1 MNFNIKTPYY
11 LLLILIFV
19 SCRNESQNN
28 NSELY
33 KHQEL
38 IDQKNRELELKEKEL
53 LLKESELAL
62 LKSELN
68 NKKTKKKSLNTLYE
82 EVKKS
87 VYLIYTKSNNSFGQ
101 GSAFVVSPD
110 GIAISNFHVFKNASE
125 AIAINEEGQE
135 FMITEIIETNQD
147 EDYIIFKIG
156 PIKSPLSYL
165 KISGDVAKIGD
176 DCFTVGNPEGLTQ
189 TISKGLISSYRDNNR
204 LIQTTTEITHGSS
217 GGPLLNL
224 EGNVIGITTSG
235 LNKANLNFAVNIKS
249 LYLDKYINQEKI
261 LPKDN
266 YIPEKKL
273 KLLISNYYN
282 ALSNDDFSVLNQLY
296 ASNLNRYYNKFD
308 VPIIDAINLAK
319 SYKEKYG
326 IINLRHTVDWN
337 TLKINKIND
346 VYILEFKMD
355 YETLRE
361 NKDKPSKFKLSI
373 IIEVN
378 SDLKIQSI
386 YEYIISKK

>member
-1 MNFNIKTPYY
+1 MKTPIY
-11 LLLILIFV
+11 LFLILIFI
-19 SCRNESQNN
+19 SCRNESQS
-28 NSELY
+28 NSYELQ
-33 KHQEL
+33 KQQEL

-53 LLKESELAL
+53 KLKESELAL

-68 NKKTKKKSLNTLYE
+68 NKKTTKKTLNTLYE

-87 VYLIYTKSNNSFGQ
+87 VYLIYTKSNNSVGQ
-101 GSAFVVSPD
+101 GSAFVVTPD
-110 GIAISNFHVFKNASE
+110 GIAISNFHVFENASE

-156 PIKSPLSYL
+156 PIKTPLSYL
-165 KISGDVAKIGD
+165 KISSDLAKIGD

-189 TISKGLISSYRDNNR
+189 TISKGLISSYRNNNR

-249 LYLDKYINQEKI
+249 LYLDKYITQEKI
-261 LPKDN
+261 VTQDN
-266 YIPEKKL
+266 YIPKKEL
-273 KLLISNYYN
+273 KSLISNYYD
-282 ALSNDDFSVLNQLY
+282 ALSNDDFNVLNQLY

-308 VPIIDAINLAK
+308 VSNIDAINLAK

-326 IINLRHTVDWN
+326 IINLKHTVDWN

-346 VYILEFKMD
+346 VYIVEFNMD
-355 YETLRE
+355 YQTLRE

-378 SDLKIQSI
+378 SDFKIQSI
-386 YEYIISKK
+386 YEYIISRK